1 MREVLDERKDHEY
14 GSAEQFVSPGR
25 GDPDP
30 SSVPVPSTESFENR
44 EQLFSYKNVLF
55 LTDRVLPSPQS
66 LFPETRP
73 PMSLLSESELLTK
86 QRF

>member
-1 MREVLDERKDHEY
+1 MLDERKDHEY

-44 EQLFSYKNVLF
+44 EQLFNNTNVLF

-73 PMSLLSESELLTK
+73 SMSLLSESELLTK